1 MLDIGGSRYDVFAG
15 DERIGFLW
23 HKLKESLIRT
33 TWHVGGPNE
42 EELAIARERS
52 VVGAVARRVIDFV
65 PDVGGWIPIPYN
77 FDFLIKDDVVGR
89 MDRKF
94 KLRDQYVLDLSGD
107 PDKKVDRRVAIAL
120 AIALDA
126 LQNR

>member
-1 MLDIGGSRYDVFAG
+1 MGGSRYDVFAG
-15 DERIGFLW
+15 EEQIGMLW
-23 HKLKESLIRT
+23 HKFKRVAPPYDLARRRAGR
-33 TWHVGGPNE
+33 GGGRDRPRA
-42 EELAIARERS
+42 LARRCAIL
-52 VVGAVARRVIDFV
+52 RRVIDFV

-77 FDFLIKDDVVGR
+77 FEFLAGDRVIGA

-107 PDKKVDRRVAIAL
+107 TDRTIDRRLAVAL

>member
-1 MLDIGGSRYDVFAG
+1 
-15 DERIGFLW
+15 
-23 HKLKESLIRT
+23 
-33 TWHVGGPNE
+33 
-42 EELAIARERS
+42 
-52 VVGAVARRVIDFV
+52 
-65 PDVGGWIPIPYN
+65 
-77 FDFLIKDDVVGR
+77 

-107 PDKKVDRRVAIAL
+107 HDRRIDRRVAIAL

>member
-1 MLDIGGSRYDVFAG
+1 MLF
-15 DERIGFLW
+15 
-23 HKLKESLIRT
+23 
-33 TWHVGGPNE
+33 
-42 EELAIARERS
+42 RS
-52 VVGAVARRVIDFV
+52 
-65 PDVGGWIPIPYN
+65 N
-77 FDFLIKDDVVGR
+77 FDFLVDGNVVGR

-107 PDKKVDRRVAIAL
+107 TDRKVDRRVAIAL